1 MPLRSVLARQVLPAV
16 GAYLGLIV
24 ATVLAD
30 VLLHRL
36 GLLWVGRYLGPLGTL
51 LIAVSFI
58 YSLRKRKL
66 IAAGSPKGL
75 LQLHETLGWLGA
87 LLILVHAGIHVHALL
102 PWLATVAMLL
112 VVASGFVGK
121 LLVRRASESLAQN
134 RQALGR
140 AAEPDAA
147 LERRVLLDALTVD
160 TMKKWR
166 VVHMPLNA
174 TFVVLSLVH
183 VVTVLVWWRW

>member
-1 MPLRSVLARQVLPAV
+1 MPHRSVLMRQVLPAV
-16 GAYLGLIV
+16 ATYLGLIA

-30 VLLHRL
+30 LLLHRF

-58 YSLRKRKL
+58 YSLKKRKL
-66 IAAGSPKGL
+66 ISAGSPKGL

-87 LLILVHAGIHVHALL
+87 LLVLVHAGIHVHALL
-102 PWLATVAMLL
+102 PWLATAAMLL

-121 LLVRRASESLAQN
+121 LLVRRASDSLAQN

-140 AAEPDAA
+140 AAEPEAA

-160 TMKKWR
+160 AMKKWR

-183 VVTVLVWWRW
+183 VVTVLVWWQW

>member
-1 MPLRSVLARQVLPAV
+1 MPHRSVLARQVLPAV

-30 VLLHRL
+30 FLLHRL
-36 GLLWVGRYLGPLGTL
+36 GVLWVGRYLGPIGTL

-75 LQLHETLGWLGA
+75 LQVHETLGWLGA
-87 LLILVHAGIHVHALL
+87 LFILVHAGIHVHALL

>member
-1 MPLRSVLARQVLPAV
+1 MPHRSVLARQVLPAV

-30 VLLHRL
+30 FLLHRL
-36 GLLWVGRYLGPLGTL
+36 GVLWVGRYLGPIGTL

-75 LQLHETLGWLGA
+75 LQVHETLGWLGA

-183 VVTVLVWWRW
+183 VVTVLVWWQW

>member
-16 GAYLGLIV
+16 GAYLALIV
-24 ATVLAD
+24 LTVVADLA
-30 VLLHRL
+30 LHRL
-36 GLLWVGRYLGPLGTL
+36 GLLWIGRHLGPVGTL
-51 LIAVSFI
+51 LIVASFA
-58 YSLRKRKL
+58 YSLKKRKL
-66 IAAGSPKGL
+66 LQAGTPKGL

-87 LLILVHAGIHVHALL
+87 LLVLVHAGIHVHAIL
-102 PWLATVAMLL
+102 PWIATVAMLA

-121 LLVRRASESLAQN
+121 LLVRRASESLAHG

-140 AAEPDAA
+140 QGERDTA

-160 TMKKWR
+160 AMKRWR

-174 TFVVLSLVH
+174 VFLVLSVLH
-183 VVTVLVWWRW
+183 IVTVLAWWRW